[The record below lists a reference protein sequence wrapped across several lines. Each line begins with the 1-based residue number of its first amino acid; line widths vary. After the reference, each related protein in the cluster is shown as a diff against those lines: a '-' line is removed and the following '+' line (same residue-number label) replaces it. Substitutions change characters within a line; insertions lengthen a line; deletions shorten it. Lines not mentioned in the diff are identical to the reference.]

1 MKGAFYKLP
10 IDFNSV
16 MQKKELEKTSIEH
29 SIAQQIIL
37 LATTTFGECKFDE
50 TFGSKIWEIDF
61 DLLMNENTLKEIIS
75 KTMKQSLLFHEKRIK
90 VNELKVELSETM
102 YLVDDVSRAKKKVD
116 IIIEATIK
124 STNRD
129 FDFRGYFFVGP
140 LSFYL
145 KITVFNLLNT

>member
-10 IDFNSV
+10 IDFNGII
-16 MQKKELEKTSIEH
+16 QKKELEKTSIEH

-50 TFGSKIWEIDF
+50 TFGSRIWEIDF

-90 VNELKVELSETM
+90 INELMVELSETM
-102 YLVDDVSRAKKKVD
+102 YVVDDVNRAKKKVD

-124 STNRD
+124 STNRN

-140 LSFYL
+140 LSY
-145 KITVFNLLNT
+145 K

>member
-1 MKGAFYKLP
+1 MKGVFYKLP
-10 IDFNSV
+10 IDFNAIV
-16 MQKKELEKTSIEH
+16 QKKELEKTAIEH

-61 DLLMNENTLKEIIS
+61 DLLMNENALKEIIS
-75 KTMKQSLLFHEKRIK
+75 KTMRDTLFLHERRIK
-90 VNELKVELSETM
+90 ANEIKVELSETK
-102 YLVDDVSRAKKKVD
+102 YFVDDVSRSKKRVD

-124 STNRD
+124 STNRS

-140 LSFYL
+140 LSY
-145 KITVFNLLNT
+145 K

>member
-10 IDFNSV
+10 IDFNAII
-16 MQKKELEKTSIEH
+16 QKKELEKTSIEH
-29 SIAQQIIL
+29 SIAQQVIL

-75 KTMKQSLLFHEKRIK
+75 KTMKQSLLLHEGRIK
-90 VNELKVELSETM
+90 VNELKVELSETK
-102 YLVDDVSRAKKKVD
+102 YFVDDVSRAKKRVD

-140 LSFYL
+140 LSY
-145 KITVFNLLNT
+145 K

>member
-10 IDFNSV
+10 IDFNAII
-16 MQKKELEKTSIEH
+16 QKKELEKTSIEH
-29 SIAQQIIL
+29 SIAQQVIL

-75 KTMKQSLLFHEKRIK
+75 KTMKQSLILHEERIK
-90 VNELKVELSETM
+90 VRELKVELSETK
-102 YLVDDVSRAKKKVD
+102 YFVNDVSRSKKKVD

-140 LSFYL
+140 LSY
-145 KITVFNLLNT
+145 K

>member
-16 MQKKELEKTSIEH
+16 IQKKELEKTSIEH

-124 STNRD
+124 STNRN

-140 LSFYL
+140 LSY
-145 KITVFNLLNT
+145 K

>member
-10 IDFNSV
+10 IDFNAII
-16 MQKKELEKTSIEH
+16 QKKELEKTSIEH

-75 KTMKQSLLFHEKRIK
+75 KTMKQSLVFHEGRIK
-90 VNELKVELSETM
+90 LNELRVELSEEM
-102 YLVDDVSRAKKKVD
+102 FFVDNVSRAKKRVD
-116 IIIEATIK
+116 IIIDATIK
-124 STNRD
+124 STNRN
-129 FDFRGYFFVGP
+129 FDLRGYFFVGP
-140 LSFYL
+140 LSY
-145 KITVFNLLNT
+145 K

>member
-10 IDFNSV
+10 IDFGSV
-16 MQKKELEKTSIEH
+16 IQKKELEKTSLEH

-50 TFGSKIWEIDF
+50 TYGSKIWEIDF

-75 KTMKQSLLFHEKRIK
+75 KTMKQSLSKHEERIK
-90 VNELKVELSETM
+90 VIDIKIELSETKFM
-102 YLVDDVSRAKKKVD
+102 VKDVNRAKKRVD
-116 IIIEATIK
+116 IIIEATVK
-124 STNRD
+124 STNRP

-140 LSFYL
+140 LSYR
-145 KITVFNLLNT
+145 

>member
-10 IDFNSV
+10 INFNSV
-16 MQKKELEKTSIEH
+16 IQKKELEKTSIEH

-90 VNELKVELSETM
+90 VNELIVELSETM
-102 YLVDDVSRAKKKVD
+102 YMVDDVSRAKKKVD

-124 STNRD
+124 STNRN

-140 LSFYL
+140 LSY
-145 KITVFNLLNT
+145 K